1 MRFLFCFI
9 CFNLSEGRAD
19 GQIGRNIDNIYPN
32 DPIKELTRHDLNQ
45 IDLDEEPEDEIDI
58 RYQKYRIF
66 YFLKFLKLNYKTV

>member
-1 MRFLFCFI
+1 MRFLLCII

-58 RYQKYRIF
+58 RYLFFF
-66 YFLKFLKLNYKTV
+66 YFLKFLKLNYRSV

>member
-1 MRFLFCFI
+1 MRFLLCFI

-58 RYQKYRIF
+58 RYLKYLIF
-66 YFLKFLKLNYKTV
+66 YFLNFLKIKL

>member
-1 MRFLFCFI
+1 MRFSLCFI

-58 RYQKYRIF
+58 RYLKYLIF
-66 YFLKFLKLNYKTV
+66 YFLNFLKIKL